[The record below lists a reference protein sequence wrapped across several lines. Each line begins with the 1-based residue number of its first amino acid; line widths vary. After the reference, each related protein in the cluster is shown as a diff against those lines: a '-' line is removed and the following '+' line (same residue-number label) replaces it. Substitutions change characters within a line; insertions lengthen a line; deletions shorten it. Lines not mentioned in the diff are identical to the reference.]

1 MQCESTATR
10 TKKKRKKPQDT
21 SKLYRD
27 GQVKIRLT
35 KEEIALL
42 KNTAG
47 KAGVC
52 MADYIMACVR
62 NKPIVRIPGAAHIRT
77 ELLRE
82 GRNLNQLLYI
92 AHGDRKVGK
101 EIEWQSIYRAIRK
114 VETNLDMLSEL
125 ISKWDVDI
133 AEQVKCENVMQE
145 GENSADCKM

>member
-1 MQCESTATR
+1 MECGNVATI

-21 SKLYRD
+21 SKLYRN

-35 KEEIALL
+35 KDEIALL
-42 KNTAG
+42 KNAAG

-101 EIEWQSIYRAIRK
+101 EIEWQSIYRVIRK
-114 VETNLDMLSEL
+114 VEINLDMLSKV
-125 ISKWDVDI
+125 IRKWDANI
-133 AEQVKCENVMQE
+133 AEQVECGNVMQE
-145 GENSADCKM
+145 GEKSADCKM